1 MMNVECRMQNV
12 EVCGGS
18 SKRRRSLNFII
29 RNSLFDIQYSI
40 MKQLLLSTSLLF
52 ICLVSMANTD
62 SIPADKKDV
71 GSMDGI
77 LTALYDVISG
87 PAGEKRNW
95 DRMRT
100 LFIPE
105 ARLIPTNR
113 RADGSTGRR
122 VMNVEE
128 YINSSGPFLEKN
140 GFFEKEISRKVDQYG
155 GIVQVFSTY
164 EAKRTLA
171 DEKPFMRGINSIQ
184 LWFDGNRWWVVTIF
198 WQSETPE
205 NPIPEKY
212 LTK

>member
-1 MMNVECRMQNV
+1 
-12 EVCGGS
+12 
-18 SKRRRSLNFII
+18 
-29 RNSLFDIQYSI
+29 